1 MSVSNRTFLGK
12 NGKVFGPY
20 TGTEIDQ
27 LRSKGELSQYIW
39 IWDATKTRWNP
50 IEAPPPA
57 PEASQSLDANWDW
70 NRSEVIGH
78 DHDRLISGKLSQVT
92 QTGCDLISQG
102 GRATWA
108 RDQKI
113 VLNVYDPVAKACR
126 RFMTQVFEVVRMRDG
141 WVYRLRWEKSPL

>member
-1 MSVSNRTFLGK
+1 MSNPNRIFLGK
-12 NGKVFGPY
+12 SGKVFGPF

-27 LRSKGELSQYIW
+27 FRSKGELNKYVW
-39 IWDATKTRWNP
+39 IWDTSKKWTP
-50 IEAPPPA
+50 IEAPPPN
-57 PEASQSLDANWDW
+57 PDASQSFDAGWDW

-78 DHDRLISGKLSQVT
+78 DHDRLISGKLAEVT

-102 GRATWA
+102 GRANWA

-126 RFMTQVFEVVRMRDG
+126 RFITQVFEVVRSGDG